1 MDGHSADHSPSGSLL
16 PGESWLQCWEN
27 EINSISG
34 LNLQGS
40 STELGELNSLVEDKE
55 IAAKAVAFVVNST
68 RKGIVPLCADVA
80 NLLRTKR
87 SLEKKVFKLK
97 KENDVLRSAASLSV
111 RTSHSTSPTP
121 ASLSSEKGSFTEH
134 SFQLQERCRPCS
146 RCSQSSSTISNSP
159 QFHEKNN
166 RQRLTSLQSSP
177 ASLQDTLDSKAR
189 RHSSPKFRR
198 SRSCNRTQE
207 GITTKALVHHP
218 NKMVPSPK
226 LTDCLD
232 SKSSV
237 KKARK
242 NSLPEIVSEPSG
254 DVKRVSP
261 AVCNTDPCE
270 DICTKTSLAKVTLDP
285 QMTTDTPKNSDP
297 VMSPDSVEAID
308 STVTTNLVSC
318 QETPELKGLS
328 KNTLDHDDLE
338 DQFMETVRIN
348 SKLADDLGA
357 AHKEI
362 ADLKCRLQELEKKHL
377 SSDCAGEF
385 YIENECDSSGLRYLE
400 DRMSWVNNNNSHN
413 SKKSKHYSLPKFGVK
428 KVQPI
433 SPLFCEPL
441 HGCKCA
447 ACSEAFGSD
456 DEFTQNPAEGFPENH
471 RKFSVSHRLQVQM
484 NDHVIAKGDRT
495 GFIRYLGHLDGIG
508 HPNMLFVGLEL
519 DSPGG
524 QHDGYISGK
533 RYFYCKKNH
542 GVFVP
547 LQEILCKVNKKISRK
562 VSLYDGSDTNSK
574 RNKSNPEFPK
584 YDDTDRDNVFS

>member
-1 MDGHSADHSPSGSLL
+1 MDGHSDDQSPSGSLP

-27 EINSISG
+27 EINSITG

-40 STELGELNSLVEDKE
+40 NTELRELNSLVEDKE

-166 RQRLTSLQSSP
+166 RQRLTSLQNSP
-177 ASLQDTLDSKAR
+177 ASLQDILDTKAR

-198 SRSCNRTQE
+198 SRSCNRSQGE
-207 GITTKALVHHP
+207 ITTKALVHCP
-218 NKMVPSPK
+218 QNMAISPK
-226 LTDCLD
+226 LIDCVEN
-232 SKSSV
+232 KSTE
-237 KKARK
+237 KKERK
-242 NSLPEIVSEPSG
+242 NSLPEMVSEPRTG
-254 DVKRVSP
+254 VKKVSP
-261 AVCNTDPCE
+261 VSHAEPSEEICIASPVPEARPEPLLTSDLLNSEPVTSSTIVPSEPVVITDPV
-270 DICTKTSLAKVTLDP
+270 SFV
-285 QMTTDTPKNSDP
+285 
-297 VMSPDSVEAID
+297 DSK
-308 STVTTNLVSC
+308 C
-318 QETPELKGLS
+318 LS
-328 KNTLDHDDLE
+328 KNTLEQNLE
-338 DQFMETVRIN
+338 VQYRETVQMN
-348 SKLADDLGA
+348 SKLVDDLGA

-362 ADLKCRLQELEKKHL
+362 ANLKCRLRDLEMKHL
-377 SSDCAGEF
+377 ESDCGEEF
-385 YIENECDSSGLRYLE
+385 YIENECDSQSLRYLE
-400 DRMSWVNNNNSHN
+400 DRVTWVNNNNSHN
-413 SKKSKHYSLPKFGVK
+413 SKKSKHCYGLPKFGVK

-433 SPLFCEPL
+433 SPLFSEPL
-441 HGCKCA
+441 QGCKCG
-447 ACSEAFGSD
+447 ACEEAFGSD
-456 DEFTQNPAEGFPENH
+456 ENLSQNLPEGFPGNH

-484 NDHVIAKGDRT
+484 NDHVVAKGDRT
-495 GFIRYLGHLDGIG
+495 GCIRYLGHLDGIG

-524 QHDGYISGK
+524 QHDGYIGGK
-533 RYFYCKKNH
+533 RYFYCKKSH
-542 GVFVP
+542 GIFVP
-547 LQEILCKVNKKISRK
+547 LQEILCKVSKKVSRK
-562 VSLYDGSDTNSK
+562 VSMFEGSDTNSK
-574 RNKSNPEFPK
+574 RNKSNPDSPK
-584 YDDTDRDNVFS
+584 YDDSDRDNVFS

>member
-1 MDGHSADHSPSGSLL
+1 MDGHSDDHSPSGSLL

-166 RQRLTSLQSSP
+166 RQRLTSLQNSP
-177 ASLQDTLDSKAR
+177 ASLQDTLDTKAR

-198 SRSCNRTQE
+198 SRSCNRTQG

-218 NKMVPSPK
+218 HKVATSPK
-226 LTDCLD
+226 QIDCLEN
-232 SKSSV
+232 KSAV
-237 KKARK
+237 KKERK
-242 NSLPEIVSEPSG
+242 NSLPEIVSEPRT
-254 DVKRVSP
+254 DVKKVSP
-261 AVCNTDPCE
+261 VSTSEPAE
-270 DICTKTSLAKVTLDP
+270 DICTATPVAQAAPDPLTTSDP
-285 QMTTDTPKNSDP
+285 LKNSDP
-297 VMSPDSVEAID
+297 LTSSVAM
-308 STVTTNLVSC
+308 VTSDPTETTDPVSRLENPVSKC
-318 QETPELKGLS
+318 LS
-328 KNTLDHDDLE
+328 KNVLEHDLE
-338 DQFMETVRIN
+338 EQFMETVRIN
-348 SKLADDLGA
+348 SKLVDDLGA

-362 ADLKCRLQELEKKHL
+362 ANLKCRLRDLEMTHL
-377 SSDCAGEF
+377 ESDCAGEF
-385 YIENECDSSGLRYLE
+385 YIENECDSLRYLE
-400 DRMSWVNNNNSHN
+400 DRVTWVNNNNSHN
-413 SKKSKHYSLPKFGVK
+413 SKKSKHCYSLPKFGVK

-447 ACSEAFGSD
+447 ACGEAFGSD
-456 DEFTQNPAEGFPENH
+456 EDMTQHTAEGFPGNH

-484 NDHVIAKGDRT
+484 NDHVVAKGDRT

-533 RYFYCKKNH
+533 RYFFCKKNH
-542 GVFVP
+542 GIFVP
-547 LQEILCKVNKKISRK
+547 LQEILCKVSKKISRK
-562 VSLYDGSDTNSK
+562 VSMFDGSDTNSK

>member
-1 MDGHSADHSPSGSLL
+1 MDGHSSDHSPSGSLL

-97 KENDVLRSAASLSV
+97 KENDVLRSTASLSV

-146 RCSQSSSTISNSP
+146 RCSQSSSTISHSP

-166 RQRLTSLQSSP
+166 RQRLTSLQNSP
-177 ASLQDTLDSKAR
+177 ASLQETLDSQAR

-198 SRSCNRTQE
+198 SRSCNRTQG

-218 NKMVPSPK
+218 GKEATTPK
-226 LTDCLD
+226 QTDGLD
-232 SKSSV
+232 SKPSA
-237 KKARK
+237 KEERK
-242 NSLPEIVSEPSG
+242 NSLPEIVSEPSA
-254 DVKRVSP
+254 DIKKISP
-261 AVCNTDPCE
+261 AVNNIEPSK
-270 DICTKTSLAKVTLDP
+270 DICTSTPGTLVTSKPLTTPDTL
-285 QMTTDTPKNSDP
+285 KSSDP
-297 VMSPDSVEAID
+297 VTTPVSVMTSDPVVTPDSV
-308 STVTTNLVSC
+308 SR
-318 QETPELKGLS
+318 PEPPDMKSLP
-328 KNTLDHDDLE
+328 KNPSDHDLE
-338 DQFMETVRIN
+338 DQFTETLRIN
-348 SKLADDLGA
+348 SKLVDDLGA

-362 ADLKCRLQELEKKHL
+362 ANLRCRLRELEMKQL
-377 SSDCAGEF
+377 TSDCTGEF
-385 YIENECDSSGLRYLE
+385 YIENECDSSGLRFLE

-413 SKKSKHYSLPKFGVK
+413 SKKSKHCSLPKFGVK

-447 ACSEAFGSD
+447 ACEEAFGSD
-456 DEFTQNPAEGFPENH
+456 DEITQNLAEGFPENH

-484 NDHVIAKGDRT
+484 NDHVVAKGDRT

-524 QHDGYISGK
+524 QHDGCIGGK

-547 LQEILCKVNKKISRK
+547 LQEILCKVSKKISRK
-562 VSLYDGSDTNSK
+562 VSMFDGSDTNSK
-574 RNKSNPEFPK
+574 RTKSNPDFPK
-584 YDDTDRDNVFS
+584 CDDTDRDNIFS